1 MSSLLVTCW
10 DDENFR
16 CQVFLWLRVK
26 YCQVFLGY
34 CQVFLGLCAMWWN
47 SANVTFSFELMG
59 CDDSEAVKFSCDFVR
74 HLDCQTVQLG
84 VTWVKWWHAK
94 QSWGLMCW
102 SDQQECQV
110 FLWLAVIERDEKNF
124 KFLYSLYYIHTLYW
138 CSDRWEFQNCL
149 QLWAKLWDDRNV
161 SNSFLRVC
169 VIDWYGENIQ
179 FFNTTL
185 HLRCPMHYKV
195 LVHDAEGGLG
205 LQLYEIELF
214 HKFHTQERKCTLF
227 AFKGAQ

>member
-1 MSSLLVTCW
+1 MMRTS
-10 DDENFR
+10 D
-16 CQVFLWLRVK
+16 
-26 YCQVFLGY
+26 
-34 CQVFLGLCAMWWN
+34 
-47 SANVTFSFELMG
+47 
-59 CDDSEAVKFSCDFVR
+59 VKFSCDLEWSIVKFSWDIVKFSWDFVR
-74 HLDCQTVQLG
+74 CGEIVRMLRFPLNWWGAMIVRLSSSP
-84 VTWVKWWHAK
+84 VTWWDTWTARLSSLVWHEWNGDMP
-94 QSWGLMCW
+94 SSLMCW